1 MKTYYEKDA
10 NVDLLQGKTVA
21 VVGYG
26 SQGHAQAQNL
36 RDSGVEVVVG
46 VRPGK
51 SYEVA
56 KADGFEVM
64 SVSEAVRT
72 AQVVQMLLPDEQQA
86 HVYKA
91 EVEENLREGQ
101 MLLFSHGFNIHFG
114 QINPPSYVD
123 VAMVAPKSP
132 GHLVRRV
139 FQEGNGVPAL
149 VAVHQD
155 ATGTALHVALAYAK
169 GVGCT
174 RAGVIETT
182 FQEETE
188 TDLFGEQA
196 VLCGGVT
203 ALVKAGFE
211 TLTEDGYRPEIAYF
225 ECLHELKLIVDLMY
239 EGGLTNMRH
248 SISDTAEFGDY
259 VTGSRIV
266 TDETKKE
273 MKRVLTEIQQGEF
286 AKKWILENQAGR
298 PTYNAMKKA
307 EQNHGLEK
315 VGAEL
320 REMMSWIHAPKELV
334 KK

>member
-1 MKTYYEKDA
+1 M
-10 NVDLLQGKTVA
+10 DLIFTSDKLT
-21 VVGYG
+21 
-26 SQGHAQAQNL
+26 
-36 RDSGVEVVVG
+36 R
-46 VRPGK
+46 R
-51 SYEVA
+51 
-56 KADGFEVM
+56 
-64 SVSEAVRT
+64 
-72 AQVVQMLLPDEQQA
+72 
-86 HVYKA
+86 
-91 EVEENLREGQ
+91 
-101 MLLFSHGFNIHFG
+101 
-114 QINPPSYVD
+114 YVD
-123 VAMVAPKSP
+123 VAMVAPK
-132 GHLVRRV
+132 VRVISFAV

-174 RAGVIETT
+174 RVIETT

-211 TLTEDGYRPEIAYF
+211 TLTEGGYRPEIAYF

-286 AKKWILENQAGR
+286 AKNGF
-298 PTYNAMKKA
+298 
-307 EQNHGLEK
+307 
-315 VGAEL
+315 
-320 REMMSWIHAPKELV
+320 
-334 KK
+334 